1 MTMTDGVRELVV
13 GGTLTLDTT
22 ERAGEVHADVP
33 GGSALYAA
41 TAASVALPARIVGTV
56 GTDFAFDA
64 LRDVWSRGVDPSA
77 IEILEGRTFRWHAR
91 YDADGD
97 DRVTLARDRGVADGR
112 TPPVPAHRDSNYA
125 LLLGSTNPRIQQ
137 GLRDASPD
145 ARVVGLDSM
154 SHWWSERPT
163 ELLALLERI
172 DVLFVDEGE
181 MALAVGTTDPA
192 EGADRLLALGPALV
206 VVKSGSRG
214 AWIRR
219 RGQAPLQADAVALA
233 RVADPTGA
241 GDAFAGAFITSLGR
255 WPERGDAHALRFA
268 SAVASF
274 AVEGIGT
281 SVLARATPN
290 DVRRR
295 MATLYVGTA

>member
-56 GTDFAFDA
+56 GTDVAFDA

-112 TPPVPAHRDSNYA
+112 TPPVPAHRDSSYA

-137 GLRDASPD
+137 GLRDASRCPRGGGSTACRTGGAS
-145 ARVVGLDSM
+145 ARQDT
-154 SHWWSERPT
+154 RP
-163 ELLALLERI
+163 A
-172 DVLFVDEGE
+172 
-181 MALAVGTTDPA
+181 
-192 EGADRLLALGPALV
+192 GADRRPV
-206 VVKSGSRG
+206 RG
-214 AWIRR
+214 
-219 RGQAPLQADAVALA
+219 RG
-233 RVADPTGA
+233 
-241 GDAFAGAFITSLGR
+241 
-255 WPERGDAHALRFA
+255 
-268 SAVASF
+268 
-274 AVEGIGT
+274 
-281 SVLARATPN
+281 
-290 DVRRR
+290 
-295 MATLYVGTA
+295 